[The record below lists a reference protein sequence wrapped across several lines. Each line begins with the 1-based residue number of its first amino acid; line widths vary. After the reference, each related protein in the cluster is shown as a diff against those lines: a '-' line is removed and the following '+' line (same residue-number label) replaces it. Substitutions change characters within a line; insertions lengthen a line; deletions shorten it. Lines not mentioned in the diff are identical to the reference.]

1 MHVTKRLLDS
11 RPITLDRCLK
21 SKNPSSVR
29 PRIVFADLKR
39 DASILSPPAR
49 IDTHVTDLL
58 APLTP
63 LTTCIRLSFRKLLKG
78 QLRRIRM
85 LIKARYLESLAP
97 SPCQPNRVI
106 WVLRLC
112 RSCVSNL
119 GLVRRNSLPRKTLE
133 SCKSSSGEKGVI
145 FEKT

>member
-11 RPITLDRCLK
+11 RPITLERCLT
-21 SKNPSSVR
+21 SKNPSSAQ
-29 PRIVFADLKR
+29 PRIVFADAKR

-63 LTTCIRLSFRKLLKG
+63 LSTCIRLRFRKLLKG

-85 LIKARYLESLAP
+85 LIKARYSRSLAP
-97 SPCQPNRVI
+97 SPCQLNRII

-112 RSCVSNL
+112 QSCYIQF
-119 GLVRRNSLPRKTLE
+119 RNSLAQFATNTNIRIPLKQQWREGRNL
-133 SCKSSSGEKGVI
+133 C
-145 FEKT
+145 